1 MGTRVQLPWCACS
14 CDTTLKIERRSWRSG
29 PHDAFLDARI
39 QVEGPLAVLIVSP
52 LALANLILSRT
63 IWPWLAQIMF
73 DKVTNGVGIVGLTSV
88 AIFIAVD
95 QLFGRYES
103 IPNIEAHFDSEGDRN
118 LANIFFF
125 GILSLIPVFSIGAF
139 FVNKALPPLHY

>member
-1 MGTRVQLPWCACS
+1 MDQEYNFLVRMLLRHYA
-14 CDTTLKIERRSWRSG
+14 KNRRRSWRSG

-63 IWPWLAQIMF
+63 IWPWLARIMF
-73 DKVTNGVGIVGLTSV
+73 DKVTNGAAIVGLSSL

-95 QLFGRYES
+95 QLFGRYEF
-103 IPNIEAHFDSEGDRN
+103 IPNIEAHFNTERDRN
-118 LANIFFF
+118 LVNIFFF
-125 GILSLIPVFSIGAF
+125 GILSLIPMFSIGAF
-139 FVNKALPPLHY
+139 FVNKALPPVHY